1 MVTNNKI
8 TSGLLVLALAVS
20 SAAATCLTP
29 PVRSSPGRDVSF
41 GNTVCPSQITAC
53 AALCGGK
60 TLINTCVSNNG
71 GSDNPFESITY
82 CFVCTCKDLSTPDL
96 ESYSGTVP
104 TYVCQRKK
112 EDCQY
117 GYNQVGQTAPAG
129 ACPACADKEAAVAAP
144 STTSS
149 TTTLITAPIRPTP
162 KSSSVVESV
171 VETTTTSAKPA
182 TTTTTSS
189 TSTLSLVT
197 STTSASSVSST
208 SSSSSS
214 ESTTASSTSTISSVL
229 SSATSTED
237 TTTSSSPLVTLTFVD
252 TPTSTPT
259 ASARPSSTGAAGCVE
274 PAMGFLGMAL
284 AAAAVVL

>member
-1 MVTNNKI
+1 MFANNKI
-8 TSGLLVLALAVS
+8 TTGLVVLALAVS
-20 SAAATCLTP
+20 SATASCLTP
-29 PVRSSPGRDVSF
+29 PVRVRPGRDISF
-41 GNTVCPSQITAC
+41 GNTVCPSQMTTC

-82 CFVCTCKDLSTPDL
+82 CYICTCKDLSTPDL

-104 TYVCQRKK
+104 TYVCQRKRD
-112 EDCQY
+112 DCEY
-117 GYNQVGQTAPAG
+117 PYDQVGQSPPAG
-129 ACPACADKEAAVAAP
+129 ACGDCAVKEAAAPAP

-162 KSSSVVESV
+162 KSSSVIESE

-182 TTTTTSS
+182 STTTSS

-197 STTSASSVSST
+197 STTTTSSVSST

-214 ESTTASSTSTISSVL
+214 SQSITTTSTSTVSSVL
-229 SSATSTED
+229 SSVTSAED
-237 TTTSSSPLVTLTFVD
+237 TTTSSNPLITLTFAD
-252 TPTSTPT
+252 TPTSTLS
-259 ASARPSSTGAAGCVE
+259 ASARSSSTGAAGCVE